1 MCSNLPQT
9 LSSSEEDEV
18 TKKHNHKGSK
28 QKKSRKFI
36 DSGMETGFIFL
47 SILRCCCYFENVLLY
62 LSSSSKL
69 QEVIEFNFRV
79 PYFILSFL
87 LLLFI
92 SFITVS
98 AGVFLFISRVH
109 TMYWSYIKHLP
120 EDSRRSQHA
129 DLLGLCHISSLWYSL
144 DVFLLLLTTYYYYHY

>member
-18 TKKHNHKGSK
+18 TKKRNHKGSK
-28 QKKSRKFI
+28 QKKPRKFI

-47 SILRCCCYFENVLLY
+47 SILRCCLYFDNVLLY

-87 LLLFI
+87 L
-92 SFITVS
+92 
-98 AGVFLFISRVH
+98 
-109 TMYWSYIKHLP
+109 
-120 EDSRRSQHA
+120 
-129 DLLGLCHISSLWYSL
+129 
-144 DVFLLLLTTYYYYHY
+144 